1 MGGWVSLAVVN
12 INVSLFKKCC
22 LINAPDGTE
31 YNILW
36 GNSDLDC
43 PELRGGLE
51 KVDLEFDTVHTS
63 EEDELTDLFI
73 VV

>member
-1 MGGWVSLAVVN
+1 MGGEWWFSLAVLS

-31 YNILW
+31 CNNLLV
-36 GNSDLDC
+36 NSDLEC

-51 KVDLEFDTVHTS
+51 EVDLEFDTVHMS
-63 EEDELTDLFI
+63 EEDDE
-73 VV
+73 